1 MSIKTDQPQFL
12 AELIEESKFFAGAD
26 ELDIVCKH
34 DERGENFHDE
44 ITIDGKVYDYE
55 NSHAFAGEPER
66 KRYAKRF
73 TKLALYLSLSDYLK
87 IDLPWGALTGIR
99 PVKFAYNEDDDWRNV
114 MKNQMRVSD
123 KKLEV
128 VSKIIESQEP
138 FYCVDEN
145 ATDLFIGIPFCPSRC
160 TYCSFVSNVVSNE
173 KRLTEYVDAL
183 CKEIENAKPLVKKL
197 KSVYIGGGTPV
208 SLPIDLLEKI
218 LVSVG
223 AVDCEYTVEA
233 GRPDCIDDAVLTLL
247 KKYGVTRICVNP
259 QTFNDKTLELI
270 GRKHTGDDIKVKF
283 TLAKKYGFDVNMD
296 LIAGLPEETFED
308 FRYSLDT
315 AVSLSPDDVTVHT
328 LSLKKGSKLKESV
341 ERLEAGEIEKM
352 IDYAYETLTKNGY
365 DPYYTYRQKYMAGN
379 LENTGYAKKGKVCVY
394 NVDVMEEITDNLACG
409 ANAVSKKLFDG
420 GARIERYGAPKDIAT
435 YIAKIDTI
443 IDEKNKLF
451 AKNG

>member
-26 ELDIVCKH
+26 NLDIACKH

-55 NSHAFAGEPER
+55 NSRAVSGEPER

-99 PVKFAYNEDDDWRNV
+99 PVKFAYSEGDDWRNV

-160 TYCSFVSNVVSNE
+160 TYCSFVSNVVSAE
-173 KRLTEYVDAL
+173 KHLTEYVDAL
-183 CKEIENAKPLVKKL
+183 CKEIENAKPLIKKL
-197 KSVYIGGGTPV
+197 NSVYIGGGTPV
-208 SLPIDLLEKI
+208 SLPTDLLERI

-223 AVDCEYTVEA
+223 NVDCEYTVEA
-233 GRPDCIDDAVLTLL
+233 GRPDCIDDTVLTLL

>member
-26 ELDIVCKH
+26 NLDIDCKH
-34 DERGENFHDE
+34 GERGENFHDA
-44 ITIDGKVYDYE
+44 IMIDGKVYDYE
-55 NSHAFAGEPER
+55 NSRAFSGEPER

-99 PVKFAYNEDDDWRNV
+99 PVKFAYNEGDDWRNV

-123 KKLEV
+123 KKIEM
-128 VSKIIESQEP
+128 VSKIMETQKP
-138 FYCVDEN
+138 FYVADEN
-145 ATDLFIGIPFCPSRC
+145 ANDLFIGIPFCPSRC
-160 TYCSFVSNVVSNE
+160 SYCSFVSNVVSSE
-173 KRLTEYVDAL
+173 KHLTEYVDAL
-183 CKEIENAKPLVKKL
+183 CKEIEDAKPLIKKL
-197 KSVYIGGGTPV
+197 NSVYIGGGTPV
-208 SLPIDLLEKI
+208 SLPTELLERI

-223 AVDCEYTVEA
+223 NVDCEYTVEA
-233 GRPDCIDDAVLTLL
+233 GRPDCIDDTVLTLL

-379 LENTGYAKKGKVCVY
+379 LENTGYAKKGKACVY

-420 GARIERYGAPKDIAT
+420 GDRIERYGAPKDIAT

-451 AKNG
+451 EKNG

>member
-12 AELIEESKFFAGAD
+12 AELIEESKFFAGAGN
-26 ELDIVCKH
+26 LDIDCKH
-34 DERGENFHDE
+34 GERGENFYDE
-44 ITIDGKVYDYE
+44 IVIDGKVYDYE
-55 NSHAFAGEPER
+55 NSRAFSGEPER

-99 PVKFAYNEDDDWRNV
+99 PVKFAYNEGDDWRNV

-123 KKLEV
+123 KKIEM
-128 VSKIIESQEP
+128 VSKIMETQKP
-138 FYCVDEN
+138 FYVVNEN
-145 ATDLFIGIPFCPSRC
+145 ANDLFIGIPFCPSRC
-160 TYCSFVSNVVSNE
+160 SYCSFVSNVVSAE
-173 KRLTEYVDAL
+173 KHLTEYVDAL
-183 CKEIENAKPLVKKL
+183 CKEIENAKPLIKKL
-197 KSVYIGGGTPV
+197 NSVYIGGGTPV
-208 SLPIDLLEKI
+208 SLPTDLLERI

-223 AVDCEYTVEA
+223 NVDCEYTVEA

-379 LENTGYAKKGKVCVY
+379 LENTGYAKKGKACVY

-451 AKNG
+451 EKNG

>member
-44 ITIDGKVYDYE
+44 ITIDGKVYYYE

-73 TKLALYLSLSDYLK
+73 TKLALYLSLSDYLN

-223 AVDCEYTVEA
+223 EVDCEYTVEA

>member
-26 ELDIVCKH
+26 NLDIACKH

-55 NSHAFAGEPER
+55 NSRAFSGEPER

-99 PVKFAYNEDDDWRNV
+99 PVKFAYSEGDDWRNV

-123 KKLEV
+123 KKIEM
-128 VSKIIESQEP
+128 VSKIMETQKP
-138 FYCVDEN
+138 FYFVDEN
-145 ATDLFIGIPFCPSRC
+145 AIDLFIGIPFCPSRC
-160 TYCSFVSNVVSNE
+160 SYCSFVSNVVSAE
-173 KRLTEYVDAL
+173 KHLTEYVDAL

-208 SLPIDLLEKI
+208 SLPIDLLERI

-223 AVDCEYTVEA
+223 NVDCEYTVEA

-283 TLAKKYGFDVNMD
+283 ALAKKCGFDVNMD
-296 LIAGLPEETFED
+296 LIAGLPEETFEN
-308 FRYSLDT
+308 FKYSLDT

>member
-12 AELIEESKFFAGAD
+12 AELIEESKFFTGAD

-34 DERGENFHDE
+34 GERGENFYDE
-44 ITIDGKVYDYE
+44 IVIDGKVYDYE
-55 NSHAFAGEPER
+55 NSRAFSGEPER

-99 PVKFAYNEDDDWRNV
+99 PVKFAYNEGDDWRNV

-123 KKLEV
+123 KKIEM
-128 VSKIIESQEP
+128 VSKIMETQKP
-138 FYCVDEN
+138 FYVVNEN
-145 ATDLFIGIPFCPSRC
+145 ANDLFIGIPFCPSRC
-160 TYCSFVSNVVSNE
+160 SYCSFVSNVVSAE
-173 KRLTEYVDAL
+173 KHLTEYVDAL
-183 CKEIENAKPLVKKL
+183 CKEIENAKPLIKKL
-197 KSVYIGGGTPV
+197 NSVYIGGGTPV
-208 SLPIDLLEKI
+208 SLPTDLLERI

-223 AVDCEYTVEA
+223 NVDCEYTVEA

-341 ERLEAGEIEKM
+341 KRLEAGEIEKM

-379 LENTGYAKKGKVCVY
+379 LENTGYAKKGKACVY

-451 AKNG
+451 EKNG